1 MNFDS
6 GFDSGNSAPE
16 GPSESWLII
25 FSDLLALLLTFFVL
39 LFSMS
44 SVQISKWEA
53 VVESLSENLNPS
65 RAQIQDVDWQNIEA
79 AMVPQ
84 KEALSLEYLKKI
96 FVDKLQYD
104 MILRRSSVSIL
115 DDRLVITLPADLI
128 FESGQSNFSG
138 DAYKSMQELGAALQS
153 IQNKITVVGHTDME
167 PTSGRFYPT
176 NWELSLV
183 RAISVAQLI
192 EQAGYTQNIEIFGN
206 GASRFDELD
215 ENIPL
220 NERYLLARRVDIII
234 HREDREQPAD
244 IYEKKTSQY

>member
-1 MNFDS
+1 MNFESDNA
-6 GFDSGNSAPE
+6 GNE

-53 VVESLSENLNPS
+53 VVESLSENLNPN
-65 RAQIQDVDWQNIEA
+65 RAQIQDVDWENIEA

-84 KEALSLEYLKKI
+84 KEALSLQYLKKI
-96 FVDKLQYD
+96 FDDKFQYEP
-104 MILRRSSVSIL
+104 ILRRSSVSLL

-128 FESGQSNFSG
+128 FKSGQSDFSR
-138 DAYKSMQELGAALQS
+138 DAYETMLELGAALQS
-153 IQNKITVVGHTDME
+153 IENKITVVGHTDRE
-167 PTSGRFYPT
+167 PTSGRYYPS

-183 RAISVAQLI
+183 RAISVGQLI
-192 EQAGYTQNIEIFGN
+192 EQAGYTQDIEIFGN

-220 NERYLLARRVDIII
+220 NERYLLARRVDVII
-234 HREDREQPAD
+234 HRESREQATD
-244 IYEKKTSQY
+244 IYGEKKTQYE